1 MIFKPPCMFFG
12 IIIDSIIDTM
22 HPPLHQSNFGFNY
35 DVWLPTDPN
44 NYEVAN
50 YYTQDRALTT

>member
-1 MIFKPPCMFFG
+1 MFFG
-12 IIIDSIIDTM
+12 SIIDSIIDTM

-35 DVWLPTDPN
+35 DVWLPMDPN